1 MTFGA
6 QDVGLQMVD
15 KIWFDWQHR
24 HPLNANSFFGG
35 SVLSLESLEA
45 FEQYPNGAPPY
56 LSVST
61 LLSLRGRGTHSF

>member
-1 MTFGA
+1 MAFGA
-6 QDVGLQMVD
+6 KDICYVDLQMVD

-61 LLSLRGRGTHSF
+61 GY